1 MPADLTSGSYF
12 VEVRNEDDAGGI
24 YPYSDLPFALVPTRD
39 LAILDDD
46 LVLENAEFH
55 VDGGAQA
62 PVFSSAGPVLQGE
75 RDVAF
80 NVQPTNTGGWH
91 ADLHFEERFDFLGY
105 SALRFALHPGDAIGQ
120 TLTLQLGGFDV
131 RLVGRRANQRVHL
144 NHDEWQIVEIPLDI
158 FVRERTVPKLGF
170 SGNLRG
176 TFYIDDMRLV
186 SET

>member
-1 MPADLTSGSYF
+1 M
-12 VEVRNEDDAGGI
+12 
-24 YPYSDLPFALVPTRD
+24 VPTPD

-46 LVLENAEFH
+46 LVLENAEFLVLENAEFH

-105 SALRFALHPGDAIGQ
+105 SALRFALHPRDAIGQ

-144 NHDEWQIVEIPLDI
+144 NRDEWQIVEIPLDI